1 MSKKKAFQEESQ
13 GEQGSYDLKTQAVE
27 DLASAS
33 EENTPEYGT
42 EELTKYKSKSKLHI
56 PKPVKALFVKFWF
69 GGMVCYFFM
78 WGLGIYI
85 PSQLDL
91 FVVTSV
97 AMGFVTDILVNNI
110 FRFYAETEGANDKW
124 MMFPKKGYKSLVLNI
139 VYAFVLMLFV
149 AKAYNLI
156 NTVINRVTGET
167 DNVPFG
173 VEPISFGLIY
183 LGFDMLFIGLK
194 SFAKKI
200 ILDAKRKED
209 LSCRT

>member
-1 MSKKKAFQEESQ
+1 MSKVSKKKAFQEEFN
-13 GEQGSYDLKTQAVE
+13 SYDLKTKAVE
-27 DLASAS
+27 DLVGAS
-33 EENTPEYGT
+33 EENTPDYGS
-42 EELTKYKSKSKLHI
+42 EELSKYKTKSKFHI
-56 PKPVKALFVKFWF
+56 PSAVKALFVKFWF

-78 WGLGIYI
+78 WGLGLYI

-91 FVVTSV
+91 FVVT
-97 AMGFVTDILVNNI
+97 AFALGFVTDILVNNI

-139 VYAFVLMLFV
+139 VYAFVLLLCV

-156 NTVINRVTGET
+156 NTVILSITGET
-167 DNVPFG
+167 ETVPFG

-194 SFAKKI
+194 RFAKKI
-200 ILDAKRKED
+200 ILDARRKED
-209 LSCRT
+209 LSCHT

>member
-1 MSKKKAFQEESQ
+1 MSKKKAFQEEHD
-13 GEQGSYDLKTQAVE
+13 SYELKTKAVE
-27 DLASAS
+27 DLVEAC
-33 EENTPEYGT
+33 EDNTPDYGS
-42 EELTKYKSKSKLHI
+42 EELTKYKSKSKFHI
-56 PKPVKALFVKFWF
+56 PSPVKALFMKFWF

-78 WGLGIYI
+78 WGLGLYI

-91 FVVTSV
+91 FVVTSA

-124 MMFPKKGYKSLVLNI
+124 MMFPKKGYKSLLLNI

-156 NTVINRVTGET
+156 NTVIISITGQT
-167 DNVPFG
+167 DTVPFG

-194 SFAKKI
+194 RLAKKI

>member
-1 MSKKKAFQEESQ
+1 MSKKKAFVEEH
-13 GEQGSYDLKTQAVE
+13 ESYDLKNQAVE
-27 DLASAS
+27 DLVEAS
-33 EENTPEYGT
+33 EDNTPEYGT
-42 EELTKYKSKSKLHI
+42 EELSKYKSKSKFHI
-56 PKPVKALFVKFWF
+56 PGPIKALFVKFWF

-78 WGLGIYI
+78 WGLGLYI

-91 FVVTSV
+91 FVVTAV
-97 AMGFVTDILVNNI
+97 ALGFVTDILVNSI

-124 MMFPKKGYKSLVLNI
+124 MMFPKKGYKSLILNI

-149 AKAYNLI
+149 AKTYNLI
-156 NTVINRVTGET
+156 NTVIISITGET
-167 DNVPFG
+167 DSVPFG

-194 SFAKKI
+194 RFGEKI

-209 LSCRT
+209 LSCHT

>member
-1 MSKKKAFQEESQ
+1 MSKKKIFQEENN
-13 GEQGSYDLKTQAVE
+13 SYDLKTKAVE
-27 DLASAS
+27 DLVAASA
-33 EENTPEYGT
+33 ENTPEYSQ
-42 EELTKYKSKSKLHI
+42 EELSKYKTKSKFHI
-56 PKPVKALFVKFWF
+56 SAPVKALFVKFWF

-78 WGLGIYI
+78 WGLGLYI

-91 FVVTSV
+91 FVVTSI
-97 AMGFVTDILVNNI
+97 ALGFVTDILVNSI

-139 VYAFVLMLFV
+139 LYAFVLMLFV

-156 NTVINRVTGET
+156 NTVILAITGQT
-167 DNVPFG
+167 DTVPFG
-173 VEPISFGLIY
+173 VEPISFGFIY

-194 SFAKKI
+194 RFAKKI

-209 LSCRT
+209 LSCHI

>member
-1 MSKKKAFQEESQ
+1 MSKKKAFVEEH
-13 GEQGSYDLKTQAVE
+13 ESYDLKNQAVE
-27 DLASAS
+27 DLVEAS
-33 EENTPEYGT
+33 EDNTPEYGT
-42 EELTKYKSKSKLHI
+42 EELSKYKSKSKFHI
-56 PKPVKALFVKFWF
+56 SGPIKALFVKFWF

-78 WGLGIYI
+78 WGLGLYI

-91 FVVTSV
+91 FVVTAV
-97 AMGFVTDILVNNI
+97 ALGFVTDILVNSI

-124 MMFPKKGYKSLVLNI
+124 MMFPKKGYKSLILNI

-149 AKAYNLI
+149 AKTYNLI
-156 NTVINRVTGET
+156 NTVIVSITGET
-167 DNVPFG
+167 DSVPFG

-194 SFAKKI
+194 RFGEKI

-209 LSCRT
+209 LSCHT

>member
-1 MSKKKAFQEESQ
+1 MSKKKAFQEEHD
-13 GEQGSYDLKTQAVE
+13 SYDLKTQAVE
-27 DLASAS
+27 DLVSAS

-42 EELTKYKSKSKLHI
+42 EELSKYKSKSKLHI
-56 PKPVKALFVKFWF
+56 PGTLKALFVKFWF

-78 WGLGIYI
+78 WGLGLYI

-97 AMGFVTDILVNNI
+97 AMGFVTDILVNNL

-139 VYAFVLMLFV
+139 LYAFVLMLFV

-156 NTVINRVTGET
+156 NTVIISITGQT
-167 DNVPFG
+167 DTVPFG

-183 LGFDMLFIGLK
+183 LGFDMLFICLK
-194 SFAKKI
+194 HFAKKI
-200 ILDAKRKED
+200 VLDAKRKED

>member
-1 MSKKKAFQEESQ
+1 MSKKKAFQEERD
-13 GEQGSYDLKTQAVE
+13 SYDLKTKAVE
-27 DLASAS
+27 DLVSAS
-33 EENTPEYGT
+33 EENTPEYSD
-42 EELTKYKSKSKLHI
+42 EELVKYKSKSKLHI
-56 PKPVKALFVKFWF
+56 PNAVKALFVKFWF

-97 AMGFVTDILVNNI
+97 AMGFVTDLLVNNI
-110 FRFYAETEGANDKW
+110 FRFYAETEGSNDKW
-124 MMFPKKGYKSLVLNI
+124 MMFSKKGYKSLILNI

-156 NTVINRVTGET
+156 NTVIISITGET
-167 DNVPFG
+167 DTVPFG

-194 SFAKKI
+194 RFAKKI
-200 ILDAKRKED
+200 VLDAKRKED

>member
-1 MSKKKAFQEESQ
+1 MSKKKAFQEEHD
-13 GEQGSYDLKTQAVE
+13 SYDLKTQAVE
-27 DLASAS
+27 DLVSAS

-42 EELTKYKSKSKLHI
+42 EELSKYKSKSKLHI
-56 PKPVKALFVKFWF
+56 PGTLKALFVKFWF

-78 WGLGIYI
+78 WGLGLYI

-97 AMGFVTDILVNNI
+97 AMGFVTDILVNNL

-124 MMFPKKGYKSLVLNI
+124 MMFPKKSYKSLVLNI
-139 VYAFVLMLFV
+139 LYAFVLMLFV

-156 NTVINRVTGET
+156 NTVIISITGQT
-167 DNVPFG
+167 DTVPFG

-183 LGFDMLFIGLK
+183 LGFDMLFICLK
-194 SFAKKI
+194 HFAKKI
-200 ILDAKRKED
+200 VLDAKRKED

>member
-1 MSKKKAFQEESQ
+1 MSKKKTFQEEHDT
-13 GEQGSYDLKTQAVE
+13 YDLKTKAVD
-27 DLASAS
+27 DLVEAS

-56 PKPVKALFVKFWF
+56 PGPVKALFVKFWF

-78 WGLGIYI
+78 WGLGLYI
-85 PSQLDL
+85 QSQLDL
-91 FVVTSV
+91 FVVTSI
-97 AMGFVTDILVNNI
+97 ALGFVTDILVNNI

-124 MMFPKKGYKSLVLNI
+124 MMFPKKGYKSLLLNI
-139 VYAFVLMLFV
+139 VYAFVVMLFI

-156 NTVINRVTGET
+156 NTVINSITGET
-167 DNVPFG
+167 DTVPFG

-194 SFAKKI
+194 RFATKI
-200 ILDAKRKED
+200 VLDAKRKED

>member
-1 MSKKKAFQEESQ
+1 MSKKKAFQEEHD
-13 GEQGSYDLKTQAVE
+13 SYELKTKAVE
-27 DLASAS
+27 DLVEAC
-33 EENTPEYGT
+33 EDNTPDYGS
-42 EELTKYKSKSKLHI
+42 EELTKYKSKSKLRI
-56 PKPVKALFVKFWF
+56 PGPVKALFVKFWF

-78 WGLGIYI
+78 WGLGLYI

-91 FVVTSV
+91 FVVTSA

-124 MMFPKKGYKSLVLNI
+124 MMFPKKGYKSLLLNI

-156 NTVINRVTGET
+156 NTVIISITGQT
-167 DNVPFG
+167 DTVPFG

-194 SFAKKI
+194 RLAKKI

>member
-1 MSKKKAFQEESQ
+1 MSKKKTFQEEHD
-13 GEQGSYDLKTQAVE
+13 SYDLKTQAVE
-27 DLASAS
+27 DLVSAS

-42 EELTKYKSKSKLHI
+42 EELSKYKSKSKLHI
-56 PKPVKALFVKFWF
+56 PGTLKALFVKFWF

-78 WGLGIYI
+78 WGLGLYI

-97 AMGFVTDILVNNI
+97 AMGFVTDILVNNL

-139 VYAFVLMLFV
+139 LYAFVLMLFV

-156 NTVINRVTGET
+156 NTVIISITGQT
-167 DNVPFG
+167 DTVPFG

-183 LGFDMLFIGLK
+183 LGFDMLFICLK
-194 SFAKKI
+194 HFAKKI
-200 ILDAKRKED
+200 VLDAKRKED